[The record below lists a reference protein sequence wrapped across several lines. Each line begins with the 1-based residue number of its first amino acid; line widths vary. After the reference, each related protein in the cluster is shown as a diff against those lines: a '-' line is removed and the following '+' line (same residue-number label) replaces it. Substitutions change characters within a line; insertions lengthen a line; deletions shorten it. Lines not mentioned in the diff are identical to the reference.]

1 MTVIDVQ
8 GLTKQYGGLHALNAV
23 NFSIEENEIIGL
35 IGRNGAGKSTLLK
48 CFSWLLSPDGRTSA
62 CSR

>member
-35 IGRNGAGKSTLLK
+35 IGRNGAGNQH
-48 CFSWLLSPDGRTSA
+48 C
-62 CSR
+62 